1 MDTKV
6 LRQKIL
12 DLAIRGKLVPQD
24 PNDEPASVLL
34 ERIRQQKQQMVKEGK
49 LKPKDI
55 KNDSAIFVGED
66 NLHYEKFADGSVKCI
81 EDEIPFDLPEG
92 WAWARLNQ
100 IYNFIDYR
108 GATPNKISSGVPLI
122 TAKNVKSGYIDY
134 TIDEYISE
142 EEYWDRQQ
150 RGTSRLGDVLFTTEA
165 PLGNAAIADI
175 EKFSAGQ
182 RLITFQHYGS
192 CVLNN
197 HTFLY
202 FILSDF
208 FQDQLHT
215 RKTGST
221 VAGIKASILK
231 TLLLPIPP
239 IAEQDKIG
247 EKCENLL
254 AVIEEIT
261 NSKQSIISAIPK
273 TKAKILDLAIRG
285 KLVPQDPNDEPASV
299 LLERIRAEK
308 EELIKQ
314 GKIKRDKKES
324 VIFRGE
330 DNSYYLNNGTS
341 AIDTS
346 AELPFDIPAS
356 WCWGKLKDIVMI
368 NPRNKLDDNT
378 DVAFIPMPLIE
389 DGYSGHHTSEIR
401 KWKEV
406 KTGFTHFQ
414 EGDVGVAKI
423 TPCFENRKSVIF
435 ENLNNGY
442 GAGTTELYVFRPYG
456 KTILPQYLLAYM
468 KSAQFIEN
476 GKHSFAGA
484 VGQQRVSKEYVENV
498 YFPIPPIDE
507 QKRIVHQLTIAFE
520 YLNVISDALT

>member
-1 MDTKV
+1 MSR
-6 LRQKIL
+6 LHCC
-12 DLAIRGKLVPQD
+12 
-24 PNDEPASVLL
+24 
-34 ERIRQQKQQMVKEGK
+34 
-49 LKPKDI
+49 
-55 KNDSAIFVGED
+55 D

-142 EEYWDRQQ
+142 EEYWGRQQ

-254 AVIEEIT
+254 ALIEEIT
-261 NSKQSIISAIPK
+261 NSKQSIISEIPK

-330 DNSYYLNNGTS
+330 DNSYYEKMG
-341 AIDTS
+341 AEVRCIDS
-346 AELPFDIPAS
+346 ELPFDLPDS
-356 WCWGKLKDIVMI
+356 WTFARLKHI
-368 NPRNKLDDNT
+368 
-378 DVAFIPMPLIE
+378 
-389 DGYSGHHTSEIR
+389 SEI
-401 KWKEV
+401 V
-406 KTGFTHFQ
+406 GGGTPKTNIAEYWDGNIPWLTPADFSGYEKMYISAGARTITELGLKSSSAQMLPKNSVLYSSRAPIGYIAIAATPVATNQGF
-414 EGDVGVAKI
+414 
-423 TPCFENRKSVIF
+423 KSVVPYDLAMSPYLFYCLKAITDDIIQR
-435 ENLNNGY
+435 
-442 GAGTTELYVFRPYG
+442 ATGTTFKEISG
-456 KTILPQYLLAYM
+456 SEMAETIIPLPP
-468 KSAQFIEN
+468 IHE
-476 GKHSFAGA
+476 
-484 VGQQRVSKEYVENV
+484 QQRIFKKATRLFEV
-498 YFPIPPIDE
+498 IT
-507 QKRIVHQLTIAFE
+507 TIE
-520 YLNVISDALT
+520 KSLS

>member
-6 LRQKIL
+6 LRQKVL

-34 ERIRQQKQQMVKEGK
+34 ERIRQQKQQMVKDGK
-49 LKPKDI
+49 LKAKDI
-55 KNDSAIFVGED
+55 KNDTIIFVSED
-66 NLHYEKFADGSVKCI
+66 NLHYEKFADGSVKYI

-208 FQDQLHT
+208 FQDQLHA

-254 AVIEEIT
+254 ALIEEIT

-273 TKAKILDLAIRG
+273 TKAKIFDLAIRG

-330 DNSYYLNNGTS
+330 DNSYYLNNGAS
-341 AIDTS
+341 AIDIS
-346 AELPFDIPAS
+346 AESPFDIPAS
-356 WCWGKLKDIVMI
+356 WCWEKLKDIVMI

>member
-1 MDTKV
+1 MSR
-6 LRQKIL
+6 LHCC
-12 DLAIRGKLVPQD
+12 
-24 PNDEPASVLL
+24 
-34 ERIRQQKQQMVKEGK
+34 
-49 LKPKDI
+49 
-55 KNDSAIFVGED
+55 D

-254 AVIEEIT
+254 ALIEEIT

-273 TKAKILDLAIRG
+273 TKAKIFDLAIRG

-341 AIDTS
+341 AIDIS

-356 WCWGKLKDIVMI
+356 WCWEKLKDIAMI

-442 GAGTTELYVFRPYG
+442 GAGTTELYFIHQR
-456 KTILPQYLLAYM
+456 LL
-468 KSAQFIEN
+468 
-476 GKHSFAGA
+476 FAGSSA
-484 VGQQRVSKEYVENV
+484 EVNASS
-498 YFPIPPIDE
+498 
-507 QKRIVHQLTIAFE
+507 
-520 YLNVISDALT
+520 LNALVTH

>member
-1 MDTKV
+1 MSR
-6 LRQKIL
+6 LHCC
-12 DLAIRGKLVPQD
+12 
-24 PNDEPASVLL
+24 
-34 ERIRQQKQQMVKEGK
+34 
-49 LKPKDI
+49 
-55 KNDSAIFVGED
+55 D

-254 AVIEEIT
+254 ALIEEIT

-273 TKAKILDLAIRG
+273 TKAKIFDLAIRG

-341 AIDTS
+341 AIDIS

-356 WCWGKLKDIVMI
+356 WCWEKLKDIVMI